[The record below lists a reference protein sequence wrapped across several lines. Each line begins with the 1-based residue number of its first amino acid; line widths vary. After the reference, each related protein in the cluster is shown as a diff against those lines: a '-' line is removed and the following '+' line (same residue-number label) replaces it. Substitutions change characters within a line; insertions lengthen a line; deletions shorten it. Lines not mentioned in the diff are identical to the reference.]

1 MELGTAGFPPRFII
15 YTLLYAQDQHNT
27 IYSLA
32 ATLVFMASS
41 SAKHSSIC
49 LASGPPHQAHTHVP
63 LTQWRL
69 TRALITGKIQKRFTQ
84 QPDCELMSTGHA
96 EQEAELTTCFKLS
109 MWSSYLL
116 KSRLYFVII
125 RQPETLNL
133 QTDPYMEESS
143 PGSSSRLKGNGLFPS
158 KGC

>member
-1 MELGTAGFPPRFII
+1 
-15 YTLLYAQDQHNT
+15 
-27 IYSLA
+27 
-32 ATLVFMASS
+32 
-41 SAKHSSIC
+41 
-49 LASGPPHQAHTHVP
+49 
-63 LTQWRL
+63 
-69 TRALITGKIQKRFTQ
+69 
-84 QPDCELMSTGHA
+84 MSTGHA

-143 PGSSSRLKGNGLFPS
+143 LGSSSRLKGSGLFPS